1 VRTATD
7 VTARTGASWSPLV
20 TAGVLGLLAVLFHAS
35 IVRPLVIEW
44 YEHENFSYGF
54 LIPFV
59 FAYLVIQR
67 CHLLQWE
74 KIAPAIWGTAFLTGS
89 IALGLIGNALGEPF
103 LSRLSLVATVAAL
116 VHVIAGWRIFRLLAF
131 PLAYLLLMV
140 PPPYV
145 IVKQV
150 SYYLK
155 MFDAVVA
162 TEALQLIGVPVYRDS
177 YFLNLPNITLEVAD
191 VCSGIASLF
200 AMVALGT
207 VYVYFLPARIGAKL
221 AVLASVLIFP
231 LIANL
236 IRIILVGASVYYY
249 GPVMLKAFFH
259 AFTGTF
265 TFLLSLA
272 MFLFV
277 GEWFRR
283 RYPAAEQ
290 PKQFM
295 TMTER
300 DDRPGL
306 SGKLLSVPALV
317 AAIVLAGGLYVSRAM
332 ALPES
337 RQLHG
342 ELDAIPKQLGH
353 FRVAPGTWPDRYS
366 DPEADE
372 ALSQLYQGPQHDPIE
387 VFIGYRGSQRGA
399 DRLRSPKLVFP
410 SRWEYASMGNIQI
423 AGQGGRHINAV
434 WLVTKK
440 NNSRRVVLFWYQLP
454 GRTLSSDVLYRLEL
468 ARRLIFHGRTD
479 ALVVRLASEIDG
491 SETVDQVLE
500 RLITF
505 SQQLFPYVQLLLPE
519 K

>member
-7 VTARTGASWSPLV
+7 VTARIGVSLSLLV
-20 TAGVLGLLAVLFHAS
+20 AAGVLGLLAVLFHAS
-35 IVRPLVIEW
+35 IVRPLVTEW

-59 FAYLVIQR
+59 FAYLVLQR
-67 CHLLQWE
+67 CHALQRE

-89 IALGLIGNALGEPF
+89 IAVGLIGNALGEPF

-116 VHVIAGWRIFRLLAF
+116 VHVIAGWRILRLLAF

-140 PPPYV
+140 PPPYF

-177 YFLNLPNITLEVAD
+177 YFLNLPGITLEVAD

-207 VYVYFLPARIGAKL
+207 VYVYFLPARMGAKL
-221 AVLASVLIFP
+221 AVLASVLVFP
-231 LIANL
+231 LVTNL
-236 IRIILVGASVYYY
+236 IRIILIATSVYYY
-249 GPVMLKAFFH
+249 GPIMLRAFFH
-259 AFTGTF
+259 TFTGTF

-272 MFLFV
+272 MLLAV

-290 PKQFM
+290 PKQFVM
-295 TMTER
+295 GR
-300 DDRPGL
+300 DDRSEL
-306 SGKLLSVPALV
+306 SGTLLSVPALL
-317 AAIVLAGGLYVSRAM
+317 AAVVLAGGLYLSRAIT
-332 ALPES
+332 LPES
-337 RQLHG
+337 RQLNS
-342 ELDAIPKQLGH
+342 ELDAIPKQLGY
-353 FRVAPGTWPDRYS
+353 FRVASGTWRDPYS

-372 ALSQLYQGPQHDPIE
+372 ALSRLYQGPQNGPIE
-387 VFIGYRGSQRGA
+387 TFVGYRGSQRGT

-410 SRWEYASMGNIQI
+410 SRWEYASMDDIRI
-423 AGQGGRHINAV
+423 AGQGGRRINAN
-434 WLVTKK
+434 WLLTKK

-468 ARRLIFHGRTD
+468 ARRLIFHGRSD
-479 ALVVRLASEIDG
+479 AVVVRLASEVDG
-491 SETVDQVLE
+491 SETVDQALE

>member
-7 VTARTGASWSPLV
+7 VTIRTGVSWSQIV
-20 TAGVLGLLAVLFHAS
+20 AAGVLGLLAVLFHAS

-59 FAYLVIQR
+59 FAYLVLQQCHVLQR
-67 CHLLQWE
+67 E
-74 KIAPAIWGTAFLTGS
+74 KMAPAIWGTAFLAGS

-103 LSRLSLVATVAAL
+103 LSRLSLVATVASL

-162 TEALQLIGVPVYRDS
+162 AEALQLIGVPVYRDS

-200 AMVALGT
+200 AMVALGA
-207 VYVYFLPARIGAKL
+207 VYVHFLPARMGAKL

-236 IRIILVGASVYYY
+236 IRIILVGVSVYYY

-259 AFTGTF
+259 TSTGTF

-272 MFLFV
+272 MFLVV

-290 PKQFM
+290 SKQFV
-295 TMTER
+295 TER
-300 DDRPGL
+300 DDRPEL
-306 SGKLLSVPALV
+306 SGKLLSVPALL
-317 AAIVLAGGLYVSRAM
+317 ASIVLAGGLYVSSAI

-342 ELDAIPKQLGH
+342 ELDAIPKQLGN
-353 FRVAPGTWPDRYS
+353 FRVAPGTWPEPYS

-372 ALSQLYQGPQHDPIE
+372 SLSRVYQGPQNGPIE
-387 VFIGYRGSQRGA
+387 AFIGYRGSQRGA

-410 SRWEYASMGNIQI
+410 SRWEYASMDNIEI
-423 AGQGGRHINAV
+423 AGQGAHQINAV
-434 WLVTKK
+434 WLLTKK
-440 NNSRRVVLFWYQLP
+440 NNSRRLVLFWYQLP

-468 ARRLIFHGRTD
+468 ARHLIFHGRTD
-479 ALVVRLASEIDG
+479 AAVVRLASELDG
-491 SETVDQVLE
+491 SETVDQALQ

-505 SQQLFPYVQLLLPE
+505 SQQLFPYVQVLLPDA
-519 K
+519 

>member
-7 VTARTGASWSPLV
+7 VTARTGVSWSLV
-20 TAGVLGLLAVLFHAS
+20 IAGGVLGLLAVLFHAS
-35 IVRPLVIEW
+35 IVRPLVTEW

-59 FAYLVIQR
+59 FAYLVVQR
-67 CHLLQWE
+67 CHVLRRE

-89 IALGLIGNALGEPF
+89 IAVGLIGNALGEPF

-140 PPPYV
+140 PPPYAM
-145 IVKQV
+145 IKQV

-177 YFLNLPNITLEVAD
+177 YFLNLPGITLEVAD

-221 AVLASVLIFP
+221 AVLASVLVFP

-259 AFTGTF
+259 TFTGTF

-290 PKQFM
+290 PKQFV
-295 TMTER
+295 TER
-300 DDRPGL
+300 DDRPEV
-306 SGKLLSVPALV
+306 SGKLLSVPALL
-317 AAIVLAGGLYVSRAM
+317 ATIVLAGGLYFSRAI

-337 RQLHG
+337 RQLQG

-353 FRVAPGTWPDRYS
+353 FRVAPGTWPDPYS
-366 DPEADE
+366 DAEADE
-372 ALSQLYQGPQHDPIE
+372 ALSRLYQGPENRPIE
-387 VFIGYRGSQRGA
+387 AFIGYRGSQRGA
-399 DRLRSPKLVFP
+399 DRLRSPKLVFS
-410 SRWEYASMGNIQI
+410 SRWEYASMDNIQI
-423 AGQGGRHINAV
+423 AGQGGRHINTT
-434 WLVTKK
+434 WLLTKK

-454 GRTLSSDVLYRLEL
+454 GRTVSSDLLYRLEL

-491 SETVDQVLE
+491 SETVDQALE
-500 RLITF
+500 RLINF
-505 SQQLFPYVQLLLPE
+505 SQQVFPYVQLLMPE

>member
-1 VRTATD
+1 VRASTD
-7 VTARTGASWSPLV
+7 VAARMGVSLSLLV
-20 TAGVLGLLAVLFHAS
+20 AVSVLGLLAILFHAS
-35 IVRPLVIEW
+35 IMRPLVAEW

-54 LIPFV
+54 LIPVV
-59 FAYLVIQR
+59 FAYLVLQR
-67 CHLLQWE
+67 CHALQRE

-89 IALGLIGNALGEPF
+89 IAVGLIGNALGEPF

-116 VHVIAGWRIFRLLAF
+116 VHVIAGWRILRLLAF

-177 YFLNLPNITLEVAD
+177 YFLNLPGITLEVAD

-200 AMVALGT
+200 AMIALGT
-207 VYVYFLPARIGAKL
+207 VYVYFLPVRMAAKL
-221 AVLASVLIFP
+221 AVLASVLVFP
-231 LIANL
+231 LVANL
-236 IRIILVGASVYYY
+236 IRIILIATSVYYY
-249 GPVMLKAFFH
+249 GPIMLKAFFH
-259 AFTGTF
+259 TFTGTF

-272 MFLFV
+272 MLLVV

-283 RYPAAEQ
+283 RYPAAEP
-290 PKQFM
+290 PKQFV
-295 TMTER
+295 TRRDERTE
-300 DDRPGL
+300 L
-306 SGKLLSVPALV
+306 SGTLLLSMPALL
-317 AAIVLAGGLYVSRAM
+317 AAIVLAGGLYLSHAITI
-332 ALPES
+332 PES
-337 RQLHG
+337 RQLNG
-342 ELDAIPKQLGH
+342 KLDAIPKQLGY
-353 FRVAPGTWPDRYS
+353 FRLASGTWREPYS

-372 ALSQLYQGPQHDPIE
+372 ALSRLYQGPQNNPIE
-387 VFIGYRGSQRGA
+387 VFVGYRGSQRGS

-410 SRWEYASMGNIQI
+410 NRWEYASTDDIQI
-423 AGQGGRHINAV
+423 AAEGGRHINAN
-434 WLVTKK
+434 WLLTKK

-479 ALVVRLASEIDG
+479 AVVVRLASDVDG
-491 SETVDQVLE
+491 SETVDQTRE
-500 RLITF
+500 SLITL
-505 SQQLFPYVQLLLPE
+505 SQQLFPYVQLLLRE
-519 K
+519 R

>member
-1 VRTATD
+1 MTTATD
-7 VTARTGASWSPLV
+7 VTARTGVSWSLLV
-20 TAGVLGLLAVLFHAS
+20 ACGVLGLLAVLFHAS
-35 IVRPLVIEW
+35 IVRPLVTEW

-59 FAYLVIQR
+59 FAYLVLQR
-67 CHLLQWE
+67 WHMLQRE

-89 IALGLIGNALGEPF
+89 IAVGLIGNALGEPF

-116 VHVIAGWRIFRLLAF
+116 VHVIGGWRIFRLLAF

-140 PPPYV
+140 PPPYG
-145 IVKQV
+145 IVKQM
-150 SYYLK
+150 SFYFK

-162 TEALQLIGVPVYRDS
+162 TGALQLIGVPVYRDS
-177 YFLNLPNITLEVAD
+177 YFLNLPGITLEVAD

-207 VYVYFLPARIGAKL
+207 VYVYFLPARMRAKL

-259 AFTGTF
+259 TFTGTF

-272 MFLFV
+272 MLLVV

-283 RYPAAEQ
+283 RYPAADQ
-290 PKQFM
+290 PKQFV
-295 TMTER
+295 TER
-300 DDRPGL
+300 DDRTEL
-306 SGKLLSVPALV
+306 NSKLLSVPALL
-317 AAIVLAGGLYVSRAM
+317 AAIVLAGGLSVSRAI

-337 RQLHG
+337 WQLQG

-353 FRVAPGTWPDRYS
+353 FRVAPDTWPDPYS

-372 ALSQLYQGPQHDPIE
+372 ALSRLYQGPHHGPIE
-387 VFIGYRGSQRGA
+387 AFIGYRGSQRGA

-410 SRWEYASMGNIQI
+410 SRWEYASMDNIQI
-423 AGQGGRHINAV
+423 ARRGGRYINAT
-434 WLVTKK
+434 WLLTKK

-468 ARRLIFHGRTD
+468 ARGLIFYGRTD
-479 ALVVRLASEIDG
+479 AVVVRLASELDG
-491 SETVDQVLE
+491 SETVDQALE

>member
-7 VTARTGASWSPLV
+7 VTARTGVSRSLLV
-20 TAGVLGLLAVLFHAS
+20 AGGVLGFLAVLFHAS

-59 FAYLVIQR
+59 FAYLVLQR
-67 CHLLQWE
+67 CHALQRE
-74 KIAPAIWGTAFLTGS
+74 KIAPAIWGIAFLTGS
-89 IALGLIGNALGEPF
+89 IAVGLIGNALGEPF
-103 LSRLSLVATVAAL
+103 LSRLSLVATVASL

-207 VYVYFLPARIGAKL
+207 VYVYFLPARMGAKL

-259 AFTGTF
+259 TFTGTF

-272 MFLFV
+272 MLLVV

-283 RYPAAEQ
+283 RYPAADQ
-290 PKQFM
+290 PKQFV
-295 TMTER
+295 TER
-300 DDRPGL
+300 GDRTEL
-306 SGKLLSVPALV
+306 SGKLLSVPAML
-317 AAIVLAGGLYVSRAM
+317 AAIVLAGGLYVSRAI

-337 RQLHG
+337 RQLYG

-353 FRVAPGTWPDRYS
+353 FRVAPGTWPESYS
-366 DPEADE
+366 DPKADE
-372 ALSQLYQGPQHDPIE
+372 ALSRVYQGPQNGPIE
-387 VFIGYRGSQRGA
+387 AFIGYRGSQRGA
-399 DRLRSPKLVFP
+399 DRLHSPKLVFP
-410 SRWEYASMGNIQI
+410 SRWEYASMDNIQI

-434 WLVTKK
+434 WLLTKK
-440 NNSRRVVLFWYQLP
+440 NNSRRLVLFWYQLP

-479 ALVVRLASEIDG
+479 AVVVRLASEPDA
-491 SETVDQVLE
+491 SETVDQALE